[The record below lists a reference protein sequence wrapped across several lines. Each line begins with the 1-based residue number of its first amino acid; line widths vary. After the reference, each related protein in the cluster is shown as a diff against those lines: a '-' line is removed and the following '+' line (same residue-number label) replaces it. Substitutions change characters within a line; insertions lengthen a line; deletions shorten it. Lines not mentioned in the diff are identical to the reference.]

1 MEPLANGT
9 PFVVN
14 SKMVRAF
21 FFFFFFFFGLLLLN
35 NLAADRLIN
44 AGDKTLMF
52 KLSQII
58 YDFNCGIQVK
68 KK

>member
-14 SKMVRAF
+14 SKMVRS
-21 FFFFFFFFGLLLLN
+21 FFFFFGLLLLN

-44 AGDKTLMF
+44 SGDKTLMF